1 MKKQSSSKSRRGP
14 NVWPPRVGIRDVTEI
29 DTRRCL
35 KMTMRLLRPKALP
48 EVEKLPTRA
57 FLN

>member
-1 MKKQSSSKSRRGP
+1 MKKQPSPSRRRGP
-14 NVWPPRVGIRDVTEI
+14 NIWPPRVSIHDVTEI

-48 EVEKLPTRA
+48 EVERVPARA

>member
-1 MKKQSSSKSRRGP
+1 MKKHSTSKSKRGP
-14 NVWPPRVGIRDVTEI
+14 NIWPPRVSIQDVTDI

-35 KMTMRLLRPKALP
+35 NMTMRLLRPKALP
-48 EVEKLPTRA
+48 EVERLPTRA